1 MQIHEKPHKL
11 LAYASQSVDGWYLV
25 PLVHHYRCY
34 NFYNIDNGG
43 KTTPDIIAFFPAFM
57 KITNYSTIDMA
68 IHDAEDLSKS
78 LQTSRPEYFFQL
90 GDAQLKSIRGLSQIF
105 DAETKTPNRD
115 ALSNPPRLDN

>member
-1 MQIHEKPHKL
+1 
-11 LAYASQSVDGWYLV
+11 
-25 PLVHHYRCY
+25 
-34 NFYNIDNGG
+34 
-43 KTTPDIIAFFPAFM
+43 M